1 MSIDSHI
8 TGVEATIGYTY
19 QDKSLCAE
27 ALQMRDKSSAYL
39 TFGGKKR
46 AIAHSSRLALLG
58 DRIIDAVLCKKW
70 YNTRDINGNL
80 FSSHVFILPAQV
92 Y

>member
-27 ALQMRDKSSAYL
+27 ALQMRDTFSVYL
-39 TFGGKKR
+39 TFGGR
-46 AIAHSSRLALLG
+46 NREIAHNSRLELLG

-70 YNTRDINGNL
+70 YKTRDINGNL
-80 FSSHVFILPAQV
+80 FSGHVFILSTQL